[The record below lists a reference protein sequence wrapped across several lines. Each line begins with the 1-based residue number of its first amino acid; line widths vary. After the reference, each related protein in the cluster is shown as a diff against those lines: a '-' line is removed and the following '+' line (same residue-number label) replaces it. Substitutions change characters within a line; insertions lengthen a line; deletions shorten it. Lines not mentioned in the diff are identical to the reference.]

1 MVILSR
7 IVNDVLSQ
15 PAVLV
20 GLIALVGLVVQRKP
34 FGDVI
39 TGTAKAILG
48 FVILGAGANTLVASL
63 NQLSPLLEVGFG
75 VRGIV
80 PNNEAIVAIAQGTL
94 GSETVLIMLFGL
106 IVNLVIARLTPLKY
120 VFLTGHHTFFMAAL
134 LSAVLGTAGL
144 TGASLVLVG
153 SFVLGVLMVL
163 MPAMA
168 DAYMPRVTGGQAI
181 ALGHFGTLGYWLAGF
196 IGSKV
201 GKAEDSI
208 EKYRFPTWLSFLR
221 DTLVATT
228 VVMLVVFLAAVLAAG
243 DEAARLAGDQS
254 VWAFALMQALSFTAG
269 VAIILQGV
277 RLIIAEIVPAFQGIS
292 ARIVPEAR
300 PALDCPVTF
309 PYAPTAVLVGFIASF
324 VGGVLSMLVLA
335 LIGLPVIVPGLVP
348 HFFVGGTAGVF
359 GNATGGRRGCV
370 AGAFVNGIL
379 ITVGAALLLPTLGD
393 LGFANTTFGD
403 SDFQWVGIVIGNL
416 GRVFSQSPVVLMVAV
431 ILCFAVLLGLG
442 VGAKHRREAAKTA
455 GVQVGQM

>member
-1 MVILSR
+1 MA
-7 IVNDVLSQ
+7 IVGQFVKDVLSQ
-15 PAVLV
+15 PA
-20 GLIALVGLVVQRKP
+20 ILVGLVALLGLIVQRKP
-34 FGDVI
+34 VGDVI
-39 TGTAKAILG
+39 TGTVKTILG
-48 FVILGAGANTLVASL
+48 FVILGAGANTLVGSL
-63 NQLSPLLEVGFG
+63 DKLSPLLEAGFG
-75 VRGIV
+75 VRGVV
-80 PNNEAIVAIAQGTL
+80 PNNEAIVAIAQNTL
-94 GSETVLIMLFGL
+94 GRETALIMVFGL
-106 IVNLVIARLTPLKY
+106 VANLLIARLTPLKY

-144 TGASLVLVG
+144 SGAVLVLVG

-168 DAYMPRVTGGQAI
+168 DTYMQRVTGGQPI

-208 EKYRFPTWLSFLR
+208 EQYRLPSTLSFFR
-221 DTLVATT
+221 DSLVATA
-228 VVMLVVFLAAVLAAG
+228 VVMLVVFAVSVVAAG
-243 DEAARLAGDQS
+243 DKAVELAGDQN
-254 VWAFALMQALSFTAG
+254 VWAFALTQSLGFTAG

-277 RLIIAEIVPAFQGIS
+277 RLIISEIVPAFQGIA

-309 PYAPTAVLVGFIASF
+309 PYAPTAVLVGFISSF
-324 VGGVLSMLVLA
+324 VGGLMSMLALA
-335 LIGLPVIVPGLVP
+335 AAGLPVIVPGLVP

-370 AGAFVNGIL
+370 VGAFVNGIL
-379 ITVGAALLLPTLGD
+379 ITVGAALLLPTLGA

-403 SDFQWVGIVIGNL
+403 SDFQWVGILIGAA
-416 GRVFSQSPVVLMVAV
+416 GKVFGQSPMVLAAVVVVA
-431 ILCFAVLLGLG
+431 FAFLLGLG
-442 VGAKHRREAAKTA
+442 AISTRRRRDMSAT
-455 GVQVGQM
+455 GVSA

>member
-1 MVILSR
+1 MA
-7 IVNDVLSQ
+7 IVGQFVKDVLSQ
-15 PAVLV
+15 PA
-20 GLIALVGLVVQRKP
+20 ILVGLVALLGLIVQRKP
-34 FGDVI
+34 VGDVI
-39 TGTAKAILG
+39 TGTVKTILG
-48 FVILGAGANTLVASL
+48 FVILGAGANTLVGSL
-63 NQLSPLLEVGFG
+63 DKLSPLLEAGFG
-75 VRGIV
+75 VRGVV
-80 PNNEAIVAIAQGTL
+80 PNNEAIVAIAQNTL
-94 GSETVLIMLFGL
+94 GRETALIMVFGL
-106 IVNLVIARLTPLKY
+106 VANLLIARLTPLKY

-144 TGASLVLVG
+144 SGAVLVLVG

-168 DAYMPRVTGGQAI
+168 DTYMQRVTGGQPI

-208 EKYRFPTWLSFLR
+208 EQYRLPSTLSFFR
-221 DTLVATT
+221 DSLVATA
-228 VVMLVVFLAAVLAAG
+228 VVMLVVFAVSVVAAG
-243 DEAARLAGDQS
+243 DKAVELAGDQN
-254 VWAFALMQALSFTAG
+254 VWAFALTQSLGFTAG

-277 RLIIAEIVPAFQGIS
+277 RLIISEIVPAFQGIA

-309 PYAPTAVLVGFIASF
+309 PHAPTAVLVGFISSF
-324 VGGVLSMLVLA
+324 VGGLMSMLALA
-335 LIGLPVIVPGLVP
+335 AAGLPVIVPGLVP

-370 AGAFVNGIL
+370 VGAFVNGIL
-379 ITVGAALLLPTLGD
+379 ITVGAALLLPTLGA

-403 SDFQWVGIVIGNL
+403 SDFQWVGILIGAA
-416 GRVFSQSPVVLMVAV
+416 GKVFGQSPMVLAAVVVVA
-431 ILCFAVLLGLG
+431 FAFLLGLG
-442 VGAKHRREAAKTA
+442 AISTRRRRDMSAT
-455 GVQVGQM
+455 GVSA